1 MNNITQVW
9 LKPHFETIPTDLK
22 AQPWA
27 VWNAEPR
34 GGKLGKFNKAPLS
47 PKTGDNI
54 GVNKPHQFGT
64 FDEAK
69 AAYETGIYT
78 GVGILMT
85 GNGIIGVDIDD
96 CKVTFANQVTVK
108 QWVNDA
114 IKLGAYCEYSPSG
127 NGLRLF
133 MYGNLPDK
141 GIKAGSVEIYDNVR
155 FLTVTGHVANKLSG
169 WA

>member
-1 MNNITQVW
+1 MNNTTQAW
-9 LKPHFETIPTDLK
+9 LIPQFAAIPTGLK

-27 VWNAEPR
+27 VWIAEPR
-34 GGKLGKFNKAPLS
+34 DGKPGKFNKAPRS
-47 PKTGDNI
+47 PKTGHKI
-54 GVNKPHQFGT
+54 GADKPQLFGT
-64 FDEAK
+64 FEEAE
-69 AAYETGIYT
+69 AAYHTGKYTGI
-78 GVGILMT
+78 GLLLT

-96 CKVTFANQVTVK
+96 CKVTFANQLTVE
-108 QWVNDA
+108 QWVIDA
-114 IKLGAYCEYSPSG
+114 INLGAYCEYSPSG

-141 GIKAGSVEIYDNVR
+141 GRKAGSVEIYDNAR

>member
-34 GGKLGKFNKAPLS
+34 GGKLGKFNKAPRNPLS
-47 PKTGDNI
+47 GRVVGT
-54 GVNKPHQFGT
+54 NKPQLFCT
-64 FDEAK
+64 FEAAK
-69 AAYETGIYT
+69 EAYETGKYT
-78 GVGILMT
+78 GVGVLLT

-96 CKVTFANQVTVK
+96 CKNTLANQPDVK
-108 QWVNDA
+108 QWVLTA
-114 IKLGAYCEYSPSG
+114 IRGGAYCEYSPSG

-141 GIKAGSVEIYDNVR
+141 GRKSGSVEIYDNAR

>member
-1 MNNITQVW
+1 MNITTQVW
-9 LKPHFETIPTDLK
+9 LNPQFEAIPKDLK

-27 VWNAEPR
+27 VWIAEPR
-34 GGKLGKFNKAPLS
+34 AGKPGKFNKAPRS
-47 PKTGDNI
+47 PKTGLNI
-54 GVNKPHQFGT
+54 GANKSQLFGT

-69 AAYETGIYT
+69 AAHDTGKYTGI
-78 GVGILMT
+78 GILLI

-96 CKVTFANQVTVK
+96 CKNTLANQPDVK
-108 QWVNDA
+108 QWVLTA
-114 IKLGAYCEYSPSG
+114 IRGGAYCEYSPSG

-141 GIKAGSVEIYDNVR
+141 GRKSGSVEIYDNAR
-155 FLTVTGHVANKLSG
+155 FLTVTGHVVDKLSG